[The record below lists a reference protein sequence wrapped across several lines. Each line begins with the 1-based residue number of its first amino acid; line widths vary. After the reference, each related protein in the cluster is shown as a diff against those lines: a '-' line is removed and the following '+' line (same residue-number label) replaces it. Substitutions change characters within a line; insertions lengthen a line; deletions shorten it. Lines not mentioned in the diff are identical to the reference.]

1 MENLQE
7 LTNKYSLEI
16 SKEKLIT
23 ELYYELQIDHQVALL
38 NEKYLIVDGVIYSF
52 RKNNKQGK
60 WIVK

>member
-1 MENLQE
+1 MEKLQE

-16 SKEKLIT
+16 NKERLIT
-23 ELYYELQIDHQVALL
+23 ELYYELQNDHQVALL
-38 NEKYLIVDGVIYSF
+38 NEKYLIVDGVTYSF

>member
-1 MENLQE
+1 MEKLQE
-7 LTNKYSLEI
+7 LTNKYSLETN
-16 SKEKLIT
+16 KEELIT

-38 NEKYLIVDGVIYSF
+38 NGKYLIVDGVIYSF